1 MCGKLLLSIYQY
13 LIKKFTKGYGL
24 SNYRPIK
31 AIMKNAEKKI
41 KTDFAYV
48 QGSKMFLDP
57 TDSLRLSIDGV
68 YGILDTETIKNQISK
83 NEITIDVGANIGYYT
98 LLFSKLVGSNGKVF
112 AFEPEHNNYCLLKKN
127 ITALFCADDIMAF
140 GCLDYIKENTKLNI
154 PKEIEIIGYD
164 DISTA
169 HWHSYNLTTIRQP
182 IRQMSKLVTQIID
195 DNIKDPEFE
204 PINHVIQGKFIYRNT
219 TR

>member
-57 TDSLRLSIDGV
+57 TDYDYLLMV
-68 YGILDTETIKNQISK
+68 YMEYWILKQ
-83 NEITIDVGANIGYYT
+83 
-98 LLFSKLVGSNGKVF
+98 
-112 AFEPEHNNYCLLKKN
+112 
-127 ITALFCADDIMAF
+127 
-140 GCLDYIKENTKLNI
+140 
-154 PKEIEIIGYD
+154 
-164 DISTA
+164 
-169 HWHSYNLTTIRQP
+169 
-182 IRQMSKLVTQIID
+182 
-195 DNIKDPEFE
+195 
-204 PINHVIQGKFIYRNT
+204 
-219 TR
+219 

>member
-1 MCGKLLLSIYQY
+1 M
-13 LIKKFTKGYGL
+13 IKKLTKGYGL

-83 NEITIDVGANIGYYT
+83 NEIAIDVGANIGYYII
-98 LLFSKLVGSNGKVF
+98 VF
-112 AFEPEHNNYCLLKKN
+112 Q
-127 ITALFCADDIMAF
+127 
-140 GCLDYIKENTKLNI
+140 
-154 PKEIEIIGYD
+154 
-164 DISTA
+164 IS
-169 HWHSYNLTTIRQP
+169 WQ
-182 IRQMSKLVTQIID
+182 
-195 DNIKDPEFE
+195 
-204 PINHVIQGKFIYRNT
+204 
-219 TR
+219 